1 MMSGEPNAPLRPEQ
15 DTTTQ
20 EQIQAQTQAQRRLR
34 DRLLLLLAAVAGY
47 TDAISYV
54 ALGQVFAA
62 NMTGSTVLLGISL
75 AQRDWSF
82 AARAGVALGG
92 FLVGVVIGAVLT
104 GRRQPGE
111 TWPRSVTLSL
121 GVEAFT
127 LALFS
132 TLGALLGMHD
142 QHGSVYLL
150 IGLAACAMGI
160 QSAAA
165 RALGVPDISTTYL
178 TGTWV
183 GLMAGLARRL
193 RAKVAAEVAEVTS
206 DTPPEQTHN
215 APMPSIDPQR
225 RDAFLLVVYFI
236 AALLAG
242 LLLVSAT
249 DTGVR
254 LGLIPL
260 APVVIIVALIALR
273 RFRPAAS

>member
-1 MMSGEPNAPLRPEQ
+1 MTSGDLDAPKRPAQ
-15 DTTTQ
+15 DTTM
-20 EQIQAQTQAQRRLR
+20 QARAQAQRRLR

-47 TDAISYV
+47 TDAFSYV
-54 ALGQVFAA
+54 ALGEVFAA

-75 AQRDWSF
+75 AQRNWSF

-104 GRRQPGE
+104 SRHHPGE
-111 TWPRSVTLSL
+111 IWPRAVTLAL
-121 GVEAFT
+121 GVETLA

-132 TLGALLGMHD
+132 ILGGLLGTHD

-150 IGLAACAMGI
+150 IGVAACAMGI

-165 RALGVPDISTTYL
+165 RALGVLDISTTYL

-183 GLMAGLARRL
+183 GLMAGLTRRL
-193 RAKVAAEVAEVTS
+193 RAEVAAEVAS
-206 DTPPEQTHN
+206 DAPPGQTG
-215 APMPSIDPQR
+215 AMPMPSIAPQR
-225 RDAFLLVVYFI
+225 RDAFLLVVYFV

-242 LLLVSAT
+242 LLLIGAT
-249 DTGVR
+249 DTGIR

-260 APVVIIVALIALR
+260 APVVGLVAFVALR
-273 RFRPAAS
+273 SFRPAAE

>member
-1 MMSGEPNAPLRPEQ
+1 MTSGDLDAPKRPAQ
-15 DTTTQ
+15 DTTTP
-20 EQIQAQTQAQRRLR
+20 AKAQAQRGLR

-47 TDAISYV
+47 TDAFSYV
-54 ALGQVFAA
+54 ALGGVFAA

-75 AQRDWSF
+75 AQRNWSF

-104 GRRQPGE
+104 SRHHPGE
-111 TWPRSVTLSL
+111 IWPRAVTLAL
-121 GVEAFT
+121 GVET
-127 LALFS
+127 LALATFS
-132 TLGALLGMHD
+132 ILGGLLGTHD

-150 IGLAACAMGI
+150 IGLAGCAMGI

-165 RALGVPDISTTYL
+165 RALGVLDISTTYL

-183 GLMAGLARRL
+183 GLMSGLTRRL
-193 RAKVAAEVAEVTS
+193 RAEVAAEVAEVAS
-206 DTPPEQTHN
+206 DAPPEQAGD
-215 APMPSIDPQR
+215 APMPSIAPQR
-225 RDAFLLVVYFI
+225 RDAFLLVVYFV

-242 LLLVSAT
+242 LLLVGAT

-260 APVVIIVALIALR
+260 APVVGLVALVALR
-273 RFRPAAS
+273 SFRPAAE

>member
-1 MMSGEPNAPLRPEQ
+1 MTSGDPDAPLRPEQ
-15 DTTTQ
+15 DTTRQ
-20 EQIQAQTQAQRRLR
+20 EQTLAQRRLR

-75 AQRDWSF
+75 AQRDWTF

-104 GRRQPGE
+104 GRRQVGE
-111 TWPRSVTLSL
+111 TWPRAVTLAL
-121 GVEAFT
+121 GVEAFI
-127 LALFS
+127 LAVFS
-132 TLGALLGMHD
+132 TLGALLGTHD

-165 RALGVPDISTTYL
+165 RALGVLDISTTYL

-193 RAKVAAEVAEVTS
+193 RAEVAAEVTS
-206 DTPPEQTHN
+206 DTLPDQAGA

-225 RDAFLLVVYFI
+225 RDAFLLVVYFV

-242 LLLVSAT
+242 LLLATAT

-254 LGLIPL
+254 AGLIPL
-260 APVVIIVALIALR
+260 APVVVIVVLIALR
-273 RFRPAAS
+273 SFRPSAA

>member
-1 MMSGEPNAPLRPEQ
+1 MTSGDPDAPLRPEQ
-15 DTTTQ
+15 DTTLQ
-20 EQIQAQTQAQRRLR
+20 EQTQAQRRLR

-75 AQRDWSF
+75 AQRDWTF

-111 TWPRSVTLSL
+111 TWPRAVTLAL
-121 GVEAFT
+121 GVEAFI
-127 LALFS
+127 LAVFS
-132 TLGALLGMHD
+132 TLGALLGTHD

-165 RALGVPDISTTYL
+165 RALGVLDISTTYL

-193 RAKVAAEVAEVTS
+193 RAEVAAEVAEVTS
-206 DTPPEQTHN
+206 DAPSEQTRDT
-215 APMPSIDPQR
+215 PMPSIDPQR
-225 RDAFLLVVYFI
+225 RDAFLLVVYFV

-242 LLLVSAT
+242 LLLATAT

-254 LGLIPL
+254 AGLIPL
-260 APVVIIVALIALR
+260 APVVIIVVLIALR
-273 RFRPAAS
+273 SFRASGT

>member
-1 MMSGEPNAPLRPEQ
+1 MTSSDPPALTQP
-15 DTTTQ
+15 TQ
-20 EQIQAQTQAQRRLR
+20 EHQDNTARAQRRLR

-54 ALGQVFAA
+54 ALGNVFAA
-62 NMTGSTVLLGISL
+62 NMTGSTVLLGVSL

-92 FLVGVVIGAVLT
+92 FLVGVVIGAVLAR
-104 GRRQPGE
+104 RRQPSE
-111 TWPRSVTLSL
+111 IWPRTVTLAL
-121 GVEAFT
+121 GVEALT

-132 TLGALLGMHD
+132 TLGALLGTHD

-150 IGLAACAMGI
+150 IGLAACAMGV

-165 RALGVPDISTTYL
+165 RALGVLDISTTYL

-183 GLMAGLARRL
+183 GLMAGLTRRL
-193 RAKVAAEVAEVTS
+193 RAEVVAEVAEVAEAAS
-206 DTPPEQTHN
+206 DTQPEQMHEP
-215 APMPSIDPQR
+215 PMPSIEPQR
-225 RDAFLLVVYFI
+225 RDAFLLVVYFV

-254 LGLIPL
+254 AGLIPL
-260 APVVIIVALIALR
+260 APAVGLVALVALR
-273 RFRPAAS
+273 RFHPTAA

>member
-1 MMSGEPNAPLRPEQ
+1 MTSGDPDAPLRPEQ
-15 DTTTQ
+15 DTTLQ
-20 EQIQAQTQAQRRLR
+20 EQTQAQRRLR

-75 AQRDWSF
+75 AQRDWTF

-111 TWPRSVTLSL
+111 TWPRAVTLAL
-121 GVEAFT
+121 GVEAFI
-127 LALFS
+127 LAVFS
-132 TLGALLGMHD
+132 TLGALLGTHD
-142 QHGSVYLL
+142 QHGTVYLL

-165 RALGVPDISTTYL
+165 RALGVLDISTTYL

-193 RAKVAAEVAEVTS
+193 RAEVAAEVTS
-206 DTPPEQTHN
+206 DTPPDQTGA

-225 RDAFLLVVYFI
+225 RDAFLLVVYFV

-242 LLLVSAT
+242 LLLATAT

-254 LGLIPL
+254 AGLIPL
-260 APVVIIVALIALR
+260 APVVIIVVLIALR
-273 RFRPAAS
+273 SFRPIAP